1 MANLAIHNRMN
12 VIEFLRSKSATKM
25 DFVKSKSVYKDGGQ
39 KFFFALNNSEKS
51 VVDGRE
57 IIGTRGAI
65 SESLAKDISAG
76 KQLNLNEVMVA
87 DTTLD
92 GSSTHVWMLI
102 RAGEGNSVGGF
113 SL

>member
-25 DFVKSKSVYKDGGQ
+25 DFVKSKSVYKDGSQ
-39 KFFFALNNSEKS
+39 KYFFALNNSEKS

-65 SESLAKDISAG
+65 SESLAKDITAG

-92 GSSTHVWMLI
+92 GSSQHVWMLI

>member
-1 MANLAIHNRMN
+1 MN
-12 VIEFLRSKSATKM
+12 VVEFLRSKSATKM
-25 DFVKSKSVYKDGGQ
+25 DFVKSKSTYNDGSQ

-65 SESLAKDISAG
+65 SESLAKDIAAG
-76 KQLNLNEVMVA
+76 KQLSINDVMVA

-102 RAGEGNSVGGF
+102 KAGETNAVGGF